1 MVIGWWTGSKF
12 VTMKKTVFEA
22 ILLRFAMIHVKLAD
36 EAE

>member
-1 MVIGWWTGSKF
+1 

-36 EAE
+36 EAD